1 MERIIKVG
9 EYEFAAKSTAA
20 SLFSYK
26 RNFNRDGLKDLIA
39 LAKGMPEDCKEK
51 DKKEDK
57 DSIDGNAIW
66 ALIESNFEF
75 DTFFRFLWV
84 FAKAANPEIPP
95 FEEWLEEFDM
105 HPVDFA
111 VEVLP
116 QSVDLLF
123 DSTKTSVQP
132 KNHPAAAVKK

>member
-39 LAKGMPEDCKEK
+39 LTQGMPD
-51 DKKEDK
+51 DVEDK
-57 DSIDGNAIW
+57 AEGDVIS
-66 ALIESNFEF
+66 ALVEGNFEF

-84 FAKAANPEIPP
+84 FARAANPEIPL
-95 FEEWLEEFDM
+95 FEKWLEGFDM

-111 VEVLP
+111 VQALP
-116 QSVDLLF
+116 QSMDLLF
-123 DSTKTSVQP
+123 DSTKTSVRP

>member
-39 LAKGMPEDCKEK
+39 LTQGMPDDAEGDIVSALVE
-51 DKKEDK
+51 
-57 DSIDGNAIW
+57 GN
-66 ALIESNFEF
+66 FDF

-95 FEEWLEEFDM
+95 LERWLEGFDM
-105 HPVDFA
+105 PPIDFA
-111 VEVLP
+111 VQALT
-116 QSVDLLF
+116 QSMDLLF

-132 KNHPAAAVKK
+132 KNHPAAAAKR